1 MEDASSIFD
10 FPSSLHSMTE
20 LSELPSRSEWRL
32 LISGPGSNNGGG
44 QSLGVAKWERKETS
58 YLELSPASLLP
69 VDFYSIRTFF
79 FSVMEHRGT
88 MKKSNRA
95 INIVYPGNPAEG
107 LK

>member
-1 MEDASSIFD
+1 MEDANSFFD

-20 LSELPSRSEWRL
+20 LSKLPSRSEWGL
-32 LISGPGSNNGGG
+32 LISGPGSNNGEGG

-79 FSVMEHRGT
+79 FF
-88 MKKSNRA
+88 SN
-95 INIVYPGNPAEG
+95 G
-107 LK
+107 K